1 MVLARKWSHRNRRG
15 AAAMVGMAAGI
26 QMLVI
31 GILLQWF
38 GLENSVVALNNDLL
52 LLPGGGADTEGII
65 SLLGM
70 HEGLSA
76 WVLGIAGLVL
86 GISLLVFLFN
96 RKRAILSETVR
107 KA

>member
-1 MVLARKWSHRNRRG
+1 
-15 AAAMVGMAAGI
+15 
-26 QMLVI
+26 
-31 GILLQWF
+31 
-38 GLENSVVALNNDLL
+38 
-52 LLPGGGADTEGII
+52 LPLGGTETEGII
-65 SLLGM
+65 SLLGL

-76 WVLGIAGLVL
+76 RVLGIAGFVL